1 MSPAFPF
8 SIRLRRSANI
18 CAAASRFGEKRT
30 RFRVPSANRT
40 SAAHFAAGL
49 R

>member
-1 MSPAFPF
+1 MS
-8 SIRLRRSANI
+8 
-18 CAAASRFGEKRT
+18 AAASRFGEKRT